1 MKTKRMI
8 CVASAA
14 AIAIALGAAAPSY
27 AEELPPQ
34 HAGGT
39 LPDGR
44 ATWVADVPADWTGTL
59 VLFSHG
65 YSSNPSNP
73 ATNAPNAA
81 TAQGLLDQGY
91 AIAGSSYERPGWT
104 LDTAAQDQ
112 LETLEAFV
120 GEFGEPTRVIAL
132 GQSMGG
138 LVAGQLAESAGG
150 LIDGAVPMCGLM
162 SGGVQLLNY
171 QTDGLHA
178 LAELITPGGSD
189 LKLGGFS
196 GFGEAAA
203 LVGALNA
210 AVATAETTPEGRA
223 RLALASAFF
232 QLSTSA
238 SNQSAPSK
246 DADAIAAQQLAV
258 LKGNIPFFVFARY
271 DIEQTLG
278 GNSSWNVGV
287 DYKTLFQHT
296 ATRSVV
302 EKLYRASGVD
312 LREDLERLTETADLV
327 ADPAAT
333 ERADEISGLDGQLE
347 MPVLAVHTLYDT
359 LVPAQIEEEYQ
370 ETVREANNQPLLRQ
384 AYIDRVGHCAFTP
397 AEYVAAVNAMNER
410 LETGHWTPAS
420 TPQGLDRSAEALD
433 LGESAYS
440 PGLGVDEWLGDRG
453 GVFGGPLF

>member
-8 CVASAA
+8 CAASAA
-14 AIAIALGAAAPSY
+14 AMAIALGVAAPSY

-39 LPDGR
+39 LPDGQ

-65 YSSNPSNP
+65 YTSNPSNP

-120 GEFGEPTRVIAL
+120 DEFGQPTRVIAL

-138 LVAGQLAESAGG
+138 LVAGQLAETSGDV
-150 LIDGAVPMCGLM
+150 IDGAVPMCGLM
-162 SGGVQLLNY
+162 SGGVELLNY

-178 LAELITPGGSD
+178 LAQLITPGGSD
-189 LKLGGFS
+189 LKLAGFS
-196 GFGEAAA
+196 DFGEAASV
-203 LVGALNA
+203 VGALNA
-210 AVATAETTPEGRA
+210 AVASAETTPEGRA

-232 QLSTSA
+232 QLSTLA
-238 SNQSAPSK
+238 SNQSTASK
-246 DADAIAAQQLAV
+246 DADAIAAEQLAV
-258 LKGNIPFFVFARY
+258 LKGNIAFFVFARY

-278 GNSSWNVGV
+278 GNSSWNAGV

-302 EKLYRASGVD
+302 EKLYRDAGID
-312 LREDLERLTETADLV
+312 LRKDLGQLTSTADLV
-327 ADPAAT
+327 ADDDPLQ
-333 ERADEISGLDGQLE
+333 RAYEISGLTGEVE

-370 ETVREANNQPLLRQ
+370 EKVREARNQSLLRQ
-384 AYIDRVGHCAFTP
+384 AYIDRVGHCSFTP

-410 LETGHWTPAS
+410 IETGHWTPAS
-420 TPQGLDRSAEALD
+420 TPAGLDRSAEALD
-433 LGESAYS
+433 LGESAYG

-453 GVFGGPLF
+453 GVFGGSRF